1 MRAVPGPGQQGQA
14 EGEGDGYSK
23 RPQFGTHCRTVLDS
37 VRMPCAGLMQPLAR
51 GRSDRLLVGPILGVH
66 SARLAPVT

>member
-23 RPQFGTHCRTVLDS
+23 RHTLPDCSGLGENAVRRPHAAPRSRS
-37 VRMPCAGLMQPLAR
+37 V
-51 GRSDRLLVGPILGVH
+51 
-66 SARLAPVT
+66 